1 MATSGDY
8 GKTFTRPIRIS
19 SDNWVLDGCPHTGP
33 SLCSSKGGL
42 YSFWYTEG
50 NGTGI
55 YYSFKRNGENEFK
68 ERELISNFG
77 RHPQLSASE
86 TRFIMVWEEISEK
99 KFTNVFYQVSN
110 ETEVK
115 KDCLTPR
122 SANAF
127 SPVVIPTNNG
137 FLIAY
142 LMETDNGIEMYIRR
156 I

>member
-1 MATSGDY
+1 
-8 GKTFTRPIRIS
+8 
-19 SDNWVLDGCPHTGP
+19 
-33 SLCSSKGGL
+33 
-42 YSFWYTEG
+42 
-50 NGTGI
+50 
-55 YYSFKRNGENEFK
+55 
-68 ERELISNFG
+68 
-77 RHPQLSASE
+77 
-86 TRFIMVWEEISEK
+86 MVWEEISEE

-127 SPVVIPTNNG
+127 SPVVTPTNNG